1 MEKNLKKLS
10 EEELKKIE
18 EEQILIDINK
28 TKYELKNLIKDNI
41 FIADM
46 KNGESKIEVVIKKI
60 TGISDDK
67 EEAKHALRE
76 LSILSFVKHKGII
89 KLLDIIIPEQENLD
103 YLYLVT
109 EKKPYNLK
117 VIIKSPN
124 IDNLDENNYKNS
136 IGFIIYQILSAL
148 KYLHSRKIMHRDIK
162 PSNILINPE
171 DSHIF
176 IFDFELARSF
186 KDIKPDKGKLIT
198 KEIGTLFYAAP
209 EMIGNEESG
218 FYNEKVD
225 IWAVGCIM
233 AELFIG
239 KCPIFGFDKNSEIKN
254 ENKEDKWDYLE
265 QLKKIFSILGRPE
278 DKIIKKIFRNQEVCD
293 NILDNIKQ
301 EDYPIKNFNEIFP
314 EIKDENALDLLQK
327 LFEFNYKNRISA
339 EEALKHPFFEYLK
352 FIDKERKKIEFG
364 NNHELVFNYFK
375 EEENK
380 INEDKSEES
389 SINYKITKVEEEL
402 IEYCQ
407 NEIKKCYEKFKSK
420 NK

>member
-1 MEKNLKKLS
+1 MEENSKKLS
-10 EEELKKIE
+10 EEEKIK
-18 EEQILIDINK
+18 EEQILIDKNK

-41 FIADM
+41 FIGDM
-46 KNGESKIEVVIKKI
+46 KNGDSKIEVVIKKI

-109 EKKPYNLK
+109 EKKPSDLK

-124 IDNLDENNYKNS
+124 VDNLDDNKNKNF

-162 PSNILINPE
+162 PSNILIDS
-171 DSHIF
+171 DSHTF

-186 KDIKPDKGKLIT
+186 KDIKPDNGKLIT

-209 EMIGNEESG
+209 EMLGNEENG
-218 FYNEKVD
+218 GYNEKVD

-254 ENKEDKWDYLE
+254 ENKKDKWNWFE

-278 DKIIKKIFRNQEVCD
+278 DKIIKKVFRNQEVCD
-293 NILDNIKQ
+293 NILDHIK
-301 EDYPIKNFNEIFP
+301 EKDYPIKNFNEIFP
-314 EIKDENALDLLQK
+314 KIKDENALDLLKK

-339 EEALKHPFFEYLK
+339 EEALKHPFFEYLQ
-352 FIDKERKKIEFG
+352 FNDKDRKKIEFG
-364 NNHELVFNYFK
+364 NKYELVFNYFK
-375 EEENK
+375 EEENNK
-380 INEDKSEES
+380 DKSEVTI
-389 SINYKITKVEEEL
+389 INYKITKVDR
-402 IEYCQ
+402 
-407 NEIKKCYEKFKSK
+407 KSVV
-420 NK
+420 